1 MTLPDIGIH
10 LPITNPTWIFFL
22 VLMIILF
29 APILLGRL
37 RIPHII
43 GMILAGVVVGKYGFN
58 ILERDSSF
66 ELFGKVG
73 IYYIM
78 FLAGLEMD
86 LENLKKNLSKAL
98 VFGVLT
104 FCIPFAVGM
113 WVGMSLLGFGMGTS
127 LLFSSILASHTLV
140 AYPIVGRYGMA
151 RHDSVSISIGGTMF
165 ALTVALFV
173 LAGISGIYR
182 GELDSGSW
190 LLFMGK
196 CIGYCVFVFLVFPRF
211 ARWFFRTYE
220 DNVMQY
226 IFVLAL
232 VFLSAAL
239 AELAG
244 MEGIFGAF
252 LAGLVLN
259 RLIPHV
265 SPLMNRTE
273 FVGNAL
279 FIPYFLIGVGMLIN
293 LRALFNGGDTIKV
306 VLVMLLVAT
315 VTKWIPAW
323 ITQKIY
329 GMTKASRQML
339 FGLSNAHAAG
349 ALAMVMVGMK
359 IEVAPGQFLM
369 NEDMLNGVVIMILFS
384 CIISSVITEHSAR
397 SMALAEENGEMDMA
411 RGKEDERM
419 LVSIANPQTV
429 EPLVN
434 MALMMRDHKSK
445 KELLAVTVEVEDDE
459 AKKQAKLAQ
468 RRKSLEQAARIAS
481 AVDVPMKTRCR
492 LSTNAATGILNTASE
507 MNATEIVLGLHHKH
521 GLLDSFLGDFAQRI
535 LKGTHRQLTVVK
547 CVIPVNT
554 MRRLMVA
561 VPPKAEY
568 EAGFYKWVERVA
580 RIGGQL
586 GCRVHFWAHADTE
599 LRIRG
604 YLAKYHDSV
613 RAEFSNMDDWDDL
626 LMMSGKVAYDHLVV
640 IVCARKGAISYH
652 PSFEELPEQIS
663 KYFSNNSLMLVY
675 PDQLGDPL
683 ENFTFSSPRSQ
694 SENRIYDHLS
704 KWVMKWIKKGEEQH
718 E

>member
-1 MTLPDIGIH
+1 MDFGIH
-10 LPITNPTWIFFL
+10 LPITDPTWIFFL

-104 FCIPFAVGM
+104 FSIPFAVGVY
-113 WVGMSLLGFGMGTS
+113 VGVHLLHFSIGASLLLAGIF
-127 LLFSSILASHTLV
+127 ASHTLV
-140 AYPIVGRYGMA
+140 AYPIVGRYGVS
-151 RHDSVSISIGGTMF
+151 RHASVSVSIGGTMF

-173 LAGISGIYR
+173 LAGISGMYR
-182 GELDSGSW
+182 GELNSGSW
-190 LLFMGK
+190 ILFIAK
-196 CIGYCVFVFLVFPRF
+196 CLTYCVFVWMAFPRL

-226 IFVLAL
+226 IFVLSL

-244 MEGIFGAF
+244 LEGIFGAF
-252 LAGLVLN
+252 LAGLLLN

-293 LRALFNGGDTIKV
+293 LKALFNGGETIKV
-306 VLVMLLVAT
+306 VTVMVLVAT
-315 VTKWIPAW
+315 LTKWVAAW
-323 ITQKIY
+323 VTQKIY
-329 GMTKASRQML
+329 DMTVLARRML

-359 IEVAPGQFLM
+359 IETAPGQFLM

-384 CIISSVITEHSAR
+384 SIISSMVTEHAAR
-397 SMALAEENGEMDMA
+397 ALTLSEENGEQNPA
-411 RGKEDERM
+411 RDKEEERM
-419 LVSIANPQTV
+419 LVAIANPETV

-434 MALMMRDHKSK
+434 MALMMREPKSK
-445 KELLAVTVEVEDDE
+445 KELLGVTVEVEYDE

-468 RRKSLEQAARIAS
+468 RRKNLEHAVRIAA

-492 LSTNAATGILNTASE
+492 LSTNVATGILNTAGE
-507 MNATEIVLGLHHKH
+507 MNASEVVLGLHHKH
-521 GLLDSFLGDFAQRI
+521 GLVDSFLGNFTQSL
-535 LKGTHRQLTVVK
+535 LKGTHRQLMIVK
-547 CVIPVNT
+547 CVMPVNV
-554 MRRLMVA
+554 MRRIVVA

-580 RIGGQL
+580 RIGAQL
-586 GCRVHFWAHADTE
+586 GCRVHFWGHPDT
-599 LRIRG
+599 LPRIKG
-604 YLAKYHDSV
+604 YIAKFHDSV
-613 RAEFSNMDDWDDL
+613 RAEYSELDDWGDL
-626 LMMSGKVAYDHLVV
+626 LLLTGQVVYDHLLV
-640 IVCARKGAISYH
+640 IVSARKGSISYQS
-652 PSFEELPEQIS
+652 SFEELPDQITR
-663 KYFSNNSLMLVY
+663 YFSDNSLLLVY
-675 PDQLGDPL
+675 PDQSGDPQ
-683 ENFTFSSPRSQ
+683 EKVTFFSLRSRT
-694 SENRIYDHLS
+694 ETRIYNNVFR
-704 KWVMKWIKKGEEQH
+704 WVYRWFKKEE